1 MTQLAAVPYDF
12 TAQAAQAFY
21 FDSFEEYERK
31 YAERLPIEEYELQFI
46 DGDNP
51 RLFEDADITQANVST
66 WFEFL
71 QDIDDDSDQG
81 IALRWL
87 LSLGYTLGDALS
99 RADEVTIHHG
109 SAKDYAMEI
118 TDISGIPAHIAGYID
133 YEAIARDLEI
143 SGDITEF
150 SFEVYIT
157 KSNCF

>member
-1 MTQLAAVPYDF
+1 MTTSLCATPYDTSAPF
-12 TAQAAQAFY
+12 FY
-21 FDSFEEYERK
+21 FDSLEEFQDNFAAQLPVEEYEIQ
-31 YAERLPIEEYELQFI
+31 YI

-51 RLFEDADITQANVST
+51 RLFKDADITQANVST

-87 LSLGYTLGDALS
+87 LSMGYSLDEALT
-99 RADEVTIHHG
+99 RTDDVTIHHG

-143 SGDITEF
+143 GGDITEF
-150 SFEVYIT
+150 CFDIYLT
-157 KSNCF
+157 NSNCF